1 MKNNKNEMHGHLIRN
16 KEMWKDWE
24 KHGVTPDIEL
34 TVNFHFYAASSES
47 NERLCKIL
55 TEENIPFRVKKT
67 RTLLFLKGW
76 EIEADIT
83 QKWTFAELQGKVK
96 QEICLFCR
104 SKLVYASKVV
114 VLLCLNKK

>member
-1 MKNNKNEMHGHLIRN
+1 MKNNKNEMHGHLNRN

-34 TVNFHFYAASSES
+34 TVNFHFYAASSEL

-83 QKWTFAELQGKVK
+83 QKWTFAELQGKAGNMFLLSK
-96 QEICLFCR
+96 QTGVCFEGCGAFMPE
-104 SKLVYASKVV
+104 
-114 VLLCLNKK
+114 